1 MAPMLPIA
9 VSLTRLQ
16 FFMSNGDG
24 LNPITTADNTVGP
37 LLVDCYQI
45 LIVSSTYCKA
55 AKRSA
60 FQQERQN
67 EALRVTVARRV
78 PRMADAAHLAALRF

>member
-1 MAPMLPIA
+1 MNHSVIFNMLTLNKTAPPQHNFQLCARESIAAMLPIA

-37 LLVDCYQI
+37 PLVDCYQI
-45 LIVSSTYCKA
+45 LIARSTYCEA
-55 AKRSA
+55 AKRPA
-60 FQQERQN
+60 F
-67 EALRVTVARRV
+67 
-78 PRMADAAHLAALRF
+78 